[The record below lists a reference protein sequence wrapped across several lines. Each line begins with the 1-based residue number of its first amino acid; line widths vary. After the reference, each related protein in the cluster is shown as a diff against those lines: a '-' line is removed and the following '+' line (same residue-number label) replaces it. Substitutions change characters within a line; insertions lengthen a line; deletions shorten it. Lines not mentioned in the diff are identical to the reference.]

1 MDQHCSERLGVVGLE
16 TLDHEFHGGIVLGI
30 ISMGWFRGVIG
41 NFTML
46 ATPKSVISKTIV

>member
-30 ISMGWFRGVIG
+30 ISMGWFRDVIG